1 MNNTQIQALV
11 RQLVLEAKE
20 AKKTA
25 PKKAKKSSSSVNTRL
40 EMIDEAGNRAALQ
53 AKIAKIDEDIK
64 EAHDIKNAIP
74 DNLGHFVDHEIIGDL
89 HDDLAASIEE
99 LQAKKAELEEQM
111 KGMEAPEKKDKKEK
125 VDEKLKP
132 SMGAGAYVKDFKK
145 SKAPQFQGKSK
156 AKKQDMAVAAYLS
169 AKDKK

>member
-1 MNNTQIQALV
+1 MNESQMRAFV
-11 RQLVLEAKE
+11 RQLIVE
-20 AKKTA
+20 AKKDKT
-25 PKKAKKSSSSVNTRL
+25 PKKSKKEPKNSVGDRL
-40 EMIDEAGNRAALQ
+40 RMIDEAGDKAALQ

-64 EAHDIKNAIP
+64 EANEIKSAIP
-74 DNLGHFVDHEIIGDL
+74 ENIGHFVDHEIIGDL

-99 LQAKKAELEEQM
+99 LQAKKDELEEQM
-111 KGMEAPEKKDKKEK
+111 KGMEAPEKGDKKK